1 MPGRFGSV
9 RVRTTLVA
17 ATAVGVAMVLGA
29 WALVAILQRS
39 LTEGVQSALELRLQG
54 VVALA
59 KLGTLGSQPSLLGQP
74 IALVQMVDA
83 SGRVTAASSLL
94 QDRPAI
100 GPFRDPGTT
109 IPAWTARL
117 TTDDEQYR
125 IVGTTTSTPAGPVTI
140 YAAASLEAAS
150 DSVTRVKVALVIGLP
165 ILLLI
170 VAAAC
175 WWIVGRA
182 LRPVEAIRTE
192 VAAIGSGRLDQRVP
206 EPPVDDE
213 IGRLARTMNEM
224 LDRLQNA
231 SDRQR
236 RFIADA
242 SHELR
247 SPIASLRTQIE
258 VQQTYSDNGGGL
270 KDPLSSQLA
279 EVGRMERLVSDLLT
293 LARADEREL
302 AARVD
307 RVSLREVVLEEA
319 ERSVGVGRVRVDTS
333 GVRPVTVLGDP
344 KGLARVVRQP
354 HRERREAR
362 AEPHR
367 GDTRRRR
374 GPCPAPGR
382 GRRPRDTGGSAGTGL
397 PEVHAAGRESRP
409 RRGRSGPRPGHRSRN
424 RRRPRRPDRYRGSG
438 NRSLLRSQT
447 AAPGSH
453 SALLRLTDRRR
464 SKSGTRISVL
474 CPGHAIPGPGVTQ

>member
-1 MPGRFGSV
+1 MPRGLGSV

-59 KLGTLGSQPSLLGQP
+59 RLGTLGSEPSLPGQP
-74 IALVQMVDA
+74 IALVQVVDP
-83 SGRVTAASSLL
+83 SGRVIAESSLL

-100 GPFRDPGTT
+100 GPFRDAGTT
-109 IPAWTARL
+109 IPARTARL
-117 TTDDEQYR
+117 TADDEQYR
-125 IVGTTTSTPAGPVTI
+125 IVGTVTSTPTGQVTI

-150 DSVTRVKVALVIGLP
+150 DSVTRVKVALLIGLP
-165 ILLLI
+165 LLLLI

-182 LRPVEAIRTE
+182 LSPVEAIRTE

-206 EPPVDDE
+206 EPPVGDE

-224 LDRLQNA
+224 LDRLQDA

-247 SPIASLRTQIE
+247 SPIASLRTQME
-258 VQQTYSDNGGGL
+258 VQQTYSDNGGRL
-270 KDPLSSQLA
+270 QDSLSSQLA
-279 EVGRMERLVSDLLT
+279 EVDRMERLVSDLLT

-307 RVSLREVVLEEA
+307 RVSLHKIVLEEA
-319 ERSVGVGRVRVDTS
+319 ARSVGVGRVRVDTS

-344 KGLARVVRQP
+344 KGLARVVRNLIENAARHARSRIEVTLGADGDHARLTVADDGP
-354 HRERREAR
+354 GIPAEAWERVFQRF
-362 AEPHR
+362 
-367 GDTRRRR
+367 TRL
-374 GPCPAPGR
+374 
-382 GRRPRDTGGSAGTGL
+382 D
-397 PEVHAAGRESRP
+397 ESRA
-409 RRGRSGPRPGHRSRN
+409 RDEGGAGLGLAIAREIVAAHGGRIGIEDGSSGACFVVTLPLLSPPQRS
-424 RRRPRRPDRYRGSG
+424 SG
-438 NRSLLRSQT
+438 
-447 AAPGSH
+447 
-453 SALLRLTDRRR
+453 
-464 SKSGTRISVL
+464 
-474 CPGHAIPGPGVTQ
+474 